1 MLQSTGP
8 QGVRHDLG
16 TEQQPLLFHPQGAFL
31 VVQSLSCVGL
41 LGPHVSPLPQ
51 AWETYD
57 LLILYSN
64 EGYPLFT
71 WHNCYLKVSVGDKT
85 WLFTLL

>member
-1 MLQSTGP
+1 MPDSFSLMFPTFFFMYVDTFIQVTIKFYSLGASLYLQCSG
-8 QGVRHDLG
+8 
-16 TEQQPLLFHPQGAFL
+16 L

-64 EGYPLFT
+64 EG
-71 WHNCYLKVSVGDKT
+71 
-85 WLFTLL
+85 